1 MQYIQPYLIS
11 NIIQSV
17 TRRPIEDTAEIK
29 ILLNIQQTPSSTRG
43 IQTYEHRVKLW
54 ARYGAG
60 FCECGLLGLCYARLP
75 AYSVCVCNFDELS
88 QFLPSV
94 SMGIIFPF
102 PLIFYRW
109 TDFTP
114 MWLSLIISLNKH
126 HFSVLWQRRNKLA
139 HKSLQNPPKIQDLN
153 SNMYI
158 WLKYVYLTARKADLE
173 RIHASYIWMEI
184 LKALPGTCWK

>member
-1 MQYIQPYLIS
+1 MTRQPIK
-11 NIIQSV
+11 
-17 TRRPIEDTAEIK
+17 DTAEIK
-29 ILLNIQQTPSSTRG
+29 ILLNIQQTPSYTRG
-43 IQTYEHRVKLW
+43 IQTYEHRVKLG

-102 PLIFYRW
+102 PLIFYHW
-109 TDFTP
+109 TNVTP

-126 HFSVLWQRRNKLA
+126 HLSVYDKAQASWHINLCEIRRKT
-139 HKSLQNPPKIQDLN
+139 QDLN

-158 WLKYVYLTARKADLE
+158 WLKYIHLKARKADLE
-173 RIHASYIWMEI
+173 RIHVSYIWMEI
-184 LKALPGTCWK
+184 LKA